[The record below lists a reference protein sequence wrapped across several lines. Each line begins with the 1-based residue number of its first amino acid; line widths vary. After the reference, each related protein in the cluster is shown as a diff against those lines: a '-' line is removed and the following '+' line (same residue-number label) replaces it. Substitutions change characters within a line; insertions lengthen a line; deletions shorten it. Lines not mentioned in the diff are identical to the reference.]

1 MNRVRYIGYKLIKTV
16 IIYVL
21 MSKIIFPQTINFQ
34 KLSTSDGLSNNL
46 IYDIIQDKTGFIWI
60 ATDNGL
66 NRFDGYEFKIFR
78 SNPNNE
84 NSLADNSVWSLA
96 EDKDGKLW
104 IGTKSGW
111 LHCYDPAK
119 EKFTK
124 WYIASDITKENTITV
139 IYPEDDKIW
148 IGTYRSGL
156 YRFNPKAGKIENW
169 RSNPFDSSTLS
180 HNYILSIIKDDEGNI
195 WLATYNGL
203 TKVRK
208 IKSEVLFER
217 FYKDD
222 KNQNSLSD
230 NILWNLSIDEFDRD
244 ILWIGTANHLTSY
257 NIKEK
262 KFQRYIIPNPD
273 NLQFGTGSGYVIV
286 EFYNNQKILWIN
298 SYAGL
303 LRYNLTTSNVDRF
316 TAEKNNSTSLPSDR
330 INKIYRDKSGVLWIG
345 TDNGLAFFSPKKTKF
360 NYIISPELGFL
371 NSKELYNINI
381 NAIAIT
387 TSETVWIGTEKGLY
401 YSDDKNTV
409 RKFSALGDA
418 NIWSLFADKNN
429 NLWVGTYG
437 LGFYQIINKTKKIV
451 NWTLIDKRLKSVSR
465 NFVKSIF
472 ADDDGKIWIGYWG
485 LGLARLNPVTKEFKT
500 FLHSNSDSASLS
512 FDDVWVIFQDRKG
525 RIWIGTNGGGL
536 NIFQNDS
543 SGFIHLVSDPKARIK
558 LGSNS
563 IYSIC
568 ESRFESANNRTVLWI
583 GTNNGLTKLIIN
595 ETKETDLLNRL
606 ESEIYTV
613 ENGLPDNSIKSLIE
627 DNRGNLWIGTSS
639 GISMFNPPTKRFI
652 NFNMDDG
659 LISNDITL
667 SAAAMLNN
675 NLIFMGSKSG
685 LIYFQ
690 PDYIRLSE
698 YIPPVLITDF
708 RIFYQTVVV
717 SDTSLLSK
725 SIIYSNEVSIPHSG
739 NVFSM
744 SFAAFDF
751 NSPKSIKYA
760 YMLEGFDKNWI
771 YVTDRRNATYTNL
784 NPGEY
789 LFKVKSTNS
798 DGVWYDNIKTL
809 KVIILPPW
817 WQTYWAIGLYLLVFV
832 LGVWGIVRFQVNREK
847 LRSELKRQEF
857 EAHHLREV
865 EKMKSRFFANLS
877 HEFRT
882 PLLLIKGPLEQLI
895 NGKAEGN
902 LLEYYQMI
910 KRNADNLQN
919 LVEQLLELSQLES
932 ESIPL
937 NKQYQNIV
945 TAIANSIANFLPLA
959 EQKKIK
965 LSFNCKFNS
974 IQILFDRD
982 KLEKIINNLLSNAI
996 KFTKEYGE
1004 INVDIYPR
1012 YKNDIYELEIIVCDT
1027 GIGISEE
1034 YIDKI
1039 FDRFYKIDDPSN
1051 KSYGCGIGLALVKE
1065 LVLIHQWKISVASKP
1080 DEGTTFTISIPLTKE
1095 EYDRIISYPKDE
1107 YEEELSS
1114 SEEFNKEIL
1123 ISVSKTNENKCAS
1136 ILFVDDSEDVRTYVS
1151 HLLEPHYN
1159 LFVCDNAKDAIDIA
1173 VNNSPDL
1180 IVSDVMMPDF
1190 DGIEFCKII
1199 KTDLRTCHIPLILL
1213 TARATQDG
1221 KIEGLETGA
1230 DDYIVKP
1237 FDSEEL
1243 MVRIKNLIEQR
1254 KLLREKFSKEIYI
1267 KPDSIATNVLDK
1279 EFIIRLTKIVE
1290 KNIGDFNF
1298 DSDKLAK
1305 ELSVSRS
1312 QLNRKIKAI
1321 TGIGPG
1327 EFIRD
1332 LRLRKAAKMILENK
1346 FSITQIALEV
1356 GFASPA
1362 QFTRAFAK
1370 KFNCLPSEFK
1380 EKCAGNK

>member
-1 MNRVRYIGYKLIKTV
+1 MNRIRYIGYKLIKTV

-21 MSKIIFPQTINFQ
+21 MSKIIFPQSINFQ
-34 KLSTSDGLSNNL
+34 KISTSDGLSNNL

-66 NRFDGYEFKIFR
+66 NRFDGYDFKIFR
-78 SNPNNE
+78 GNPKDE
-84 NSLADNSVWSLA
+84 NSLADNSVWALA

-104 IGTKSGW
+104 LGTKSGW
-111 LHCYDPAK
+111 LHCYDPVK
-119 EKFTK
+119 EKFSK
-124 WYIASDITKENTITV
+124 WYIASNITKENTITA
-139 IYPEDDKIW
+139 IYPEEDKIW

-156 YRFNPKAGKIENW
+156 YRFNPQTGKIENW

-180 HNYILSIIKDDEGNI
+180 YNYISSIIKDDEGNI

-230 NILWNLSIDEFDRD
+230 NILWNLSIDEFDRN

-257 NIKEK
+257 NIREK

-286 EFYNNQKILWIN
+286 EFYDNQKILWIN

-316 TAEKNNSTSLPSDR
+316 TTEKNNPYSLPSDR

-345 TDNGLAFFSPKKTKF
+345 TDNGLAYFSPKKIKF
-360 NYIISPELGFL
+360 NYIISPNLSFL
-371 NSKELYNINI
+371 NSKELYSLNI

-387 TSETVWIGTEKGLY
+387 NSGTVWIGTEKGLY
-401 YSDDKNTV
+401 YSDDKKTV
-409 RKFSALGDA
+409 KKFSSLGDA

-472 ADDDGKIWIGYWG
+472 ADDEGKIWIGYWG
-485 LGLARLNPVTKEFKT
+485 LGLARLNPITKEFNT
-500 FLHSNSDSASLS
+500 FLHSNSDAASLS
-512 FDDVWVIFQDRKG
+512 FDDVWAIFQDRKG

-543 SGFIHLVSDPKARIK
+543 SGFIHLVSELKAKIK

-627 DNRGNLWIGTSS
+627 DNRRNLWIGTSS
-639 GISMFNPPTKRFI
+639 GVSMFNPLTKRFI
-652 NFNMDDG
+652 NFSTDDG
-659 LISNDITL
+659 LISNDINL

-698 YIPPVLITDF
+698 YSPPVLITDF
-708 RIFYQTVVV
+708 RVFNKSVKV
-717 SDTSLLSK
+717 SEESPLVK
-725 SIIYSNEVSIPHSG
+725 SIIFTDKISIPHSS
-739 NVFSM
+739 NVFSI
-744 SFAAFDF
+744 SFAALDF
-751 NSPKSIKYA
+751 NSPRSIKYA
-760 YMLEGFDKNWI
+760 YKLESFDKDWI
-771 YVTDRRNATYTNL
+771 YDTARRSATYTNL
-784 NPGEY
+784 YPGEY
-789 LFKVKSTNS
+789 IFKVKATNS
-798 DGVWYDNIKTL
+798 DGVWNDNIKTL

-817 WQTYWAIGLYLLVFV
+817 WQTYWAIGIYILVFV
-832 LGVWGIVRFQVNREK
+832 LGIWGIVRFQVNREK

-882 PLLLIKGPLEQLI
+882 PLMLIKGPLEALI
-895 NGKAEGN
+895 NGKIKEN
-902 LLEYYQMI
+902 ISEYYKMLL
-910 KRNADNLQN
+910 RNTEKLHQLID
-919 LVEQLLELSQLES
+919 QLLELSQLET

-937 NKQYQNIV
+937 KTELLNLVSVVK
-945 TAIANSIANFLPLA
+945 SCFDSFMPLA
-959 EQKKIK
+959 KQKNI
-965 LSFNCKFNS
+965 NYIFNS
-974 IQILFDRD
+974 SLQSAAVMIDKD
-982 KLEKIINNLLSNAI
+982 KLEKIINNLLSNAF
-996 KFTKEYGE
+996 KFTPLDGNISVNLSSETNSDFTLAK
-1004 INVDIYPR
+1004 ISVIDS
-1012 YKNDIYELEIIVCDT
+1012 
-1027 GIGISEE
+1027 GIGIPKDEQE
-1034 YIDKI
+1034 KI
-1039 FDRFYKIDDPSN
+1039 FNRFYQVDDSS
-1051 KSYGCGIGLALVKE
+1051 KRSFGGSGIGLALVKE
-1065 LVLIHQWKISVASKP
+1065 LVTLHKWNIKVNSE
-1080 DEGTTFTISIPLTKE
+1080 EGSGTEFIIEIPLTNEKIYTEISHLNQDIKE
-1095 EYDRIISYPKDE
+1095 KVADIHLESQTFADKENVNGQKDKS
-1107 YEEELSS
+1107 L
-1114 SEEFNKEIL
+1114 
-1123 ISVSKTNENKCAS
+1123 
-1136 ILFVDDSEDVRTYVS
+1136 ILFVEDSEDVRKYVYD
-1151 HLLEPHYN
+1151 LLKTEFEV
-1159 LFVCDNAKDAIDIA
+1159 LLAESGETGIEISK
-1173 VNNSPDL
+1173 NSLPDL
-1180 IVSDVMMPDF
+1180 IISDVMMPGM
-1190 DGIEFCKII
+1190 DGFEFCKKI
-1199 KTDLRTCHIPLILL
+1199 KTDWKTSHIPVILL
-1213 TARATQDG
+1213 TAKVDHQSKLD
-1221 KIEGLETGA
+1221 GLELGA
-1230 DDYIVKP
+1230 DDYISKP
-1237 FDSEEL
+1237 FDYNEL
-1243 MVRIKNLIEQR
+1243 FIRIKNLLAQR
-1254 KLLREKFSKEIYI
+1254 KQLKEKFSKNILVKAETI
-1267 KPDSIATNVLDK
+1267 TGDK
-1279 EFIIRLTKIVE
+1279 SDQEFIAKLISVIE
-1290 KNIGDFNF
+1290 KYLHDENF
-1298 DSDKLAK
+1298 DSEILAK
-1305 ELSVSRS
+1305 EVFVSRS
-1312 QLNRKIKAI
+1312 QLTRKLHSIL
-1321 TGIGPG
+1321 GQGPG
-1327 EFIRD
+1327 EFIRNYK
-1332 LRLRKAAKMILENK
+1332 LNRAAQMILENK
-1346 FSITQIALEV
+1346 LSITQVALEV
-1356 GFASPA
+1356 GFGSPA
-1362 QFTRAFAK
+1362 QFTRAFQK
-1370 KFNCLPSEFK
+1370 HFNCLPSEFK
-1380 EKCAGNK
+1380 HIKP